1 MNSKP
6 RVIKDYENLDPHIQ
20 EQLKFLYPLGFSE
33 SLISYTDKEGVKRS
47 ALPFETED
55 KFYLVRMTA
64 NEAMQIIDEDE
75 DFDEAGELKGKIKQL
90 YEEKF
95 SDASP
100 LGSDEDEEGEDD
112 YSEEESHNEYV

>member
-1 MNSKP
+1 MNNKP
-6 RVIKDYENLDPHIQ
+6 RVIKDYENLDSHIQ

-33 SLISYTDKEGVKRS
+33 SLISYTDKEGAKQS

-55 KFYLVRMTA
+55 KYYLIRMTA

-75 DFDEAGELKGKIKQL
+75 DFDEAGELKGEIKQL

-95 SDASP
+95 SDAS
-100 LGSDEDEEGEDD
+100 LLDSDEEEGKDN
-112 YSEEESHNEYV
+112 YSEEESQSEYA